1 MPPAVCTLGMFIV
14 DTVGQPKRQGELRAH
29 TSQLNKFAVLDASGA
44 PLPGREIPP
53 QARVRIRCSG
63 AHAHLRRTAL
73 QIGGGGTYAA
83 MGARMWYVVP
93 LKGWPGE
100 HA

>member
-14 DTVGQPKRQGELRAH
+14 DTVSQPTRQGELRAH
-29 TSQLNKFAVLDASGA
+29 TSQLDKFAVLDASGA

-63 AHAHLRRTAL
+63 AHAHLRRTRCRL
-73 QIGGGGTYAA
+73 AA
-83 MGARMWYVVP
+83 VVP
-93 LKGWPGE
+93 MRPWA
-100 HA
+100 HACGTLHR